1 MQATLQLN
9 GRGRRTVQALGQAF
23 RLIKPPETEYLCT
36 EYGYRWLNVHVKQ
49 RDAHAGQLT
58 DKLNQTSRI
67 PGFVTISQL
76 YFTYFGEYPVCDRQG
91 INNPSQSAMIFGV
104 CMFWGLS

>member
-36 EYGYRWLNVHVKQ
+36 EYSYRWLKVHVKQ
-49 RDAHAGQLT
+49 RDAHAGQL
-58 DKLNQTSRI
+58 N
-67 PGFVTISQL
+67 
-76 YFTYFGEYPVCDRQG
+76 
-91 INNPSQSAMIFGV
+91 
-104 CMFWGLS
+104 